1 MKIRYIS
8 VLTLI
13 ATCFVSAA
21 FAQAPDRKA
30 AQAVLKS
37 YFEGKRVVVKID
49 MPAARAG
56 IDLFPE
62 KPVVMDFSKMS
73 KRIGEYGTSL
83 RAGDRPV
90 VTELELGKDTLEF
103 HLDGGG
109 YGSMSDSSSEPRVP
123 SYPTRSPKSNY
134 EKDLENELKSA
145 TDSDR
150 IKTIRRELERERN
163 RRDRDYDRD
172 MRDYNQAKA
181 YRDDFVAQ
189 KRLTR
194 GSRFNIKF
202 DKRNTAEITPEELMR
217 LLGEYVDFS
226 IISGGGSGDGFSE
239 SGSSGQIADGPPYIG
254 QWRSGRGDSL
264 RIGNGLIQFGTKNQ
278 MEFKELFRVASA
290 NVYAIELLNPGDMS
304 RYVFMKMGAGN
315 IKLTYYDTLAD
326 LQNEVNPRGEETWSK

>member
-21 FAQAPDRKA
+21 FAQPADRKA

-37 YFEGKRVVVKID
+37 FFEGKRVIVKID

-56 IDLFPE
+56 IDLHPE
-62 KPVVMDFSKMS
+62 KSVVMDFSKMS

-83 RAGDRPV
+83 RAGDRPT

-134 EKDLENELKSA
+134 EKDLENELKTA
-145 TDSDR
+145 TDNNR

-172 MRDYNQAKA
+172 MRDYNEAKA

-226 IISGGGSGDGFSE
+226 TISGGGGDFSE
-239 SGSSGQIADGPPYIG
+239 SGQTGQIADGPPYSG

-264 RIGNGLIQFGTKNQ
+264 RIGNGLIQFGTKDR

-290 NVYAIELLNPGDMS
+290 GVYAIELLNPGSMR
-304 RYVFMKMGAGN
+304 RYILINMGASN
-315 IKLTYYDTLAD
+315 IKLTYYDSLAD
-326 LQNEVNPRGEETWSK
+326 LQNEVNPRGEETWTK